1 MHFRDAGHGAW
12 LTAIDRVF
20 DDVGGLDLNTGADKT
35 HHERIFMSDVR
46 CSINLRDM
54 MNMHEKFGLY
64 IYIYVNT
71 HHRYECM
78 HMLPT
83 LAIPIYT
90 YSAYSAIGFRP
101 SSGSTRV
108 FQAPKFLNAYTAF

>member
-20 DDVGGLDLNTGADKT
+20 DDVGGLDLNAGADKT

-54 MNMHEKFGLY
+54 MKMHEKIGLY
-64 IYIYVNT
+64 IYI
-71 HHRYECM
+71 CK
-78 HMLPT
+78 
-83 LAIPIYT
+83 YT
-90 YSAYSAIGFRP
+90 SP
-101 SSGSTRV
+101 
-108 FQAPKFLNAYTAF
+108 L